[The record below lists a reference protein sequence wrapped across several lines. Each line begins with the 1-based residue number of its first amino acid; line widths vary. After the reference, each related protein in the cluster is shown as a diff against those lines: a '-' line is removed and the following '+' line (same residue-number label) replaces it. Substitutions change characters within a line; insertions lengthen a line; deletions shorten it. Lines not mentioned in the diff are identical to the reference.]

1 MANDK
6 FRGIAE
12 RMWSV
17 AENLQ
22 DKGIHMYIPY
32 IGESGEMLHT
42 KNLWI

>member
-22 DKGIHMYIPY
+22 IRGFTCIF
-32 IGESGEMLHT
+32 LT
-42 KNLWI
+42 